1 MLHSIT
7 VFANFKIMIIA
18 KRTNSNDA
26 HFQELVQLLDLD
38 LKIRDGD
45 DHAFYAQ
52 FNKTAT
58 IKYALV
64 AYDGDVPVG
73 SGAIRE
79 LSPDTMEVKRMF
91 VLPDHRGKGIA
102 SVILQ
107 ALETWSAELGYKK
120 CILETGKNQ
129 PEAIALYKKR
139 HYKIIPN
146 YGQYQSMDNSV
157 CFEKELV
164 I

>member
-1 MLHSIT
+1 MLHSNN
-7 VFANFKIMIIA
+7 VFGNFKIMITA
-18 KRTNSNDA
+18 KRTNSSDA

-58 IKYALV
+58 IKYSVV

-91 VLPDHRGKGIA
+91 VLPDRRGKGIA

-107 ALETWSAELGYKK
+107 VLEMWSTELGYKK

-139 HYKIIPN
+139 HSKKIPN
-146 YGQYQSMDNSV
+146 YRQ
-157 CFEKELV
+157 
-164 I
+164 